1 MLRLPEQLG
10 PGPGIVTAE
19 RVSGVGSRAGREA
32 TAKQDSRAGQVLR
45 LFDAKAAGWPAKYAQ
60 DGPLAGRLA
69 SLSEAVRRHAWPG
82 DRVLDLGC
90 GTGELTQALAAA
102 GLRVTGCDISPQ
114 MLLRAARDPSGR
126 GPGQPGGIGRAGWV
140 RLEPGWRSLPFVS
153 EAFDVVVAASVLEY
167 VAEPAAVLR
176 ECARVLRPRGVLLY
190 TVPDLRHPVRWAEWA
205 VRRLTGG
212 LSGGGRRPPP
222 AAGRRARWDGYRA
235 YLRASRQ
242 RHRVRWWLT
251 ASGLAGLYPV
261 PCPADGGR
269 STLRLLAFR
278 RAGQTGARQ

>member
-1 MLRLPEQLG
+1 MSPAFPSTAGAG
-10 PGPGIVTAE
+10 PGHRDRRARVRRRRSSRPGSHGQA
-19 RVSGVGSRAGREA
+19 
-32 TAKQDSRAGQVLR
+32 QVLR
-45 LFDAKAAGWPAKYAQ
+45 LFDAKAAGWPAKYTQ

-90 GTGELTQALAAA
+90 GTGELAQALAAA

-126 GPGQPGGIGRAGWV
+126 GPGQPGGVGRAGWV
-140 RLEPGWRSLPFVS
+140 RLEPGWRSLPFAS

-176 ECARVLRPRGVLLY
+176 ECARVLRPEGVLLY
-190 TVPDLRHPVRWAEWA
+190 TVPDLRHPVRWTEWA
-205 VRRLTGG
+205 GQRLTGG
-212 LSGGGRRPPP
+212 LSGGGRRPRWH
-222 AAGRRARWDGYRA
+222 ADGRRARWDGYRA

-242 RHRVRWWLT
+242 RHRVRWWQA

-261 PCPADGGR
+261 PCPTGGGR

-278 RAGQTGARQ
+278 RADQAGARL